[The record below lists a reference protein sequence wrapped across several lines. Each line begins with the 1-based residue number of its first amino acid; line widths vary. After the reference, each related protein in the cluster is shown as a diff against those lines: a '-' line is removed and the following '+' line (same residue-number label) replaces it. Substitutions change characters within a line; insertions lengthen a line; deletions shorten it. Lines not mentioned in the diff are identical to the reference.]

1 MQKIYR
7 ERPIRLMYL
16 RQTDANTQNVA
27 VAPLSNT
34 TTNTATQLLRW
45 AKGSGDR
52 GVISWNFLSVLNGD
66 DNIVDI
72 DDIVIEETE
81 IVAVDIY
88 RVDDVCVDVYET
100 KSTGG
105 NTDRCWHGRF
115 ERGADSVNISIV
127 KTTFDTIIR
136 FVKRVNICIQSKF
149 VLEIPKSRGEG
160 GLDCSAGGCWNCER
174 HFADKVTRTLYIL

>member
-16 RQTDANTQNVA
+16 RRTDANTQNVA

-88 RVDDVCVDVYET
+88 RVDDVCVDVHET

-115 ERGADSVNISIV
+115 ERGADSINVRAGTDVGNA
-127 KTTFDTIIR
+127 R
-136 FVKRVNICIQSKF
+136 
-149 VLEIPKSRGEG
+149 SRGEG
-160 GLDCSAGGCWNCER
+160 GPDCSAGGCWNCER
-174 HFADKVTRTLYIL
+174 HFADKVTRTLYIF